1 MRRSAPRRAR
11 RSWWSPGPAPGSRT
25 GWRSRTGSSSTPS
38 RMPSRETRT
47 RSRRPSR
54 AACSSTRR
62 SCATSRSPARSRST
76 RCCRSPRR
84 MVRGCWPTPSRG
96 SRCRSR
102 GTAEARGDRS
112 MAQTTAKLPT
122 TITGPSRVADR
133 RTVVGVAAMLVAV
146 ALAVSVG
153 DPGRIAWV
161 RTFFVIFG
169 SLLIQALPFVM
180 LGAFAAALVEV
191 FVPIGVFERLGA
203 LPGPLQVP
211 AAALAGLAFPIC
223 ECGSVPV
230 ARRLMQ
236 RGLMPSAAVTFMLA
250 APVLNPVVIASTY
263 VAFRGRSTLWTMVG
277 GRFLL
282 GMAVAIAV
290 GWAVGNRSKEQL
302 LKPNPEE
309 EHEHLLELGRPE
321 ARWRRFFVHLG
332 NDFLFMG
339 RYLLLGATIA
349 AAIQT
354 FLPTSVLT
362 GVAARPVI
370 SVLTMMALAAAL
382 SLCSES
388 DAFVAASFVQFGPAA
403 QLGFLVFGP
412 MVDLKLVALYAGT
425 FRRGFARTVVAVSAV
440 ATFVGALW
448 VGVAFG

>member
-1 MRRSAPRRAR
+1 MAEIVEPRRIA
-11 RSWWSPGPAPGSRT
+11 
-25 GWRSRTGSSSTPS
+25 
-38 RMPSRETRT
+38 EL
-47 RSRRPSR
+47 RRP
-54 AACSSTRR
+54 
-62 SCATSRSPARSRST
+62 
-76 RCCRSPRR
+76 
-84 MVRGCWPTPSRG
+84 
-96 SRCRSR
+96 
-102 GTAEARGDRS
+102 
-112 MAQTTAKLPT
+112 
-122 TITGPSRVADR
+122 ADR
-133 RTVVGVAAMLVAV
+133 RTLLAVGAMLVAV
-146 ALAVSVG
+146 ALIVSVG

-169 SLLIQALPFVM
+169 ALLIQALPFVM
-180 LGAFAAALVEV
+180 IGATAAALVEV
-191 FVPIGVFERLGA
+191 FVPIGALERLGR
-203 LPGPLQVP
+203 LPRPLQLP
-211 AAALAGLAFPIC
+211 AAALAGVAFPIC

-236 RGLMPSAAVTFMLA
+236 RGLMPSPAVTFMLA
-250 APVLNPVVIASTY
+250 APVLNPVVIASTF
-263 VAFRGRSTLWTMVG
+263 VAFRGRTTLWTMVA

-282 GMAVAIAV
+282 GMLVAIAV
-290 GWAVGNRSKEQL
+290 GWVIGNRSKEEL

-309 EHEHLLELGRPE
+309 AHEHLLELGRPE

-339 RYLLLGATIA
+339 RYLLVGATIA

-354 FLPTSVLT
+354 FLPASVLT
-362 GVAARPVI
+362 GLADRQVV
-370 SVLTMMALAAAL
+370 SVLALMALAAAL

-388 DAFVAASFVQFGPAA
+388 DAFVAASFVQFGPSA

-425 FRRGFARTVVAVSAV
+425 FRRGFARTVVVVAAV

>member
-1 MRRSAPRRAR
+1 MAVT
-11 RSWWSPGPAPGSRT
+11 APG
-25 GWRSRTGSSSTPS
+25 
-38 RMPSRETRT
+38 RET
-47 RSRRPSR
+47 
-54 AACSSTRR
+54 AH
-62 SCATSRSPARSRST
+62 RST
-76 RCCRSPRR
+76 LGA
-84 MVRGCWPTPSRG
+84 V
-96 SRCRSR
+96 
-102 GTAEARGDRS
+102 
-112 MAQTTAKLPT
+112 LL
-122 TITGPSRVADR
+122 VL
-133 RTVVGVAAMLVAV
+133 VAAAVAV
-146 ALAVSVG
+146 RSTGLES
-153 DPGRIAWV
+153 IEWV
-161 RTFFVIFG
+161 RTFLVIFG
-169 SLLIQALPFVM
+169 SLLVQALPFVVI
-180 LGAFAAALVEV
+180 GALAAALVEV
-191 FVPIGVFERLGA
+191 FVPVAALERLGR
-203 LPGPLQVP
+203 LPRPLQLP
-211 AAALAGLAFPIC
+211 AAALAGVLFPIC

-230 ARRLMQ
+230 ARRLMR

-282 GMAVAIAV
+282 GMLVAIAV
-290 GWAVGNRSKEQL
+290 GWVIGNRSKEQL

-309 EHEHLLELGRPE
+309 EHEHLLDLGRPE

-354 FLPTSVLT
+354 FLPASVLT

-370 SVLTMMALAAAL
+370 SVLAMMALAAAL

-412 MVDLKLVALYAGT
+412 MVDMKLVALYAGT
-425 FRRGFARTVVAVSAV
+425 FRSGFASTVVVVATV

>member
-1 MRRSAPRRAR
+1 MAEPISPVATAGPRR
-11 RSWWSPGPAPGSRT
+11 P
-25 GWRSRTGSSSTPS
+25 
-38 RMPSRETRT
+38 
-47 RSRRPSR
+47 
-54 AACSSTRR
+54 
-62 SCATSRSPARSRST
+62 
-76 RCCRSPRR
+76 
-84 MVRGCWPTPSRG
+84 
-96 SRCRSR
+96 
-102 GTAEARGDRS
+102 
-112 MAQTTAKLPT
+112 
-122 TITGPSRVADR
+122 ADR

-146 ALAVSVG
+146 ALIVSVG
-153 DPGRIAWV
+153 DPGRIAWI

-191 FVPIGVFERLGA
+191 FVPIGVFEKLGS
-203 LPGPLQVP
+203 LPRPLQLP

-277 GRFLL
+277 GRFVL
-282 GMAVAIAV
+282 GMLVAIAV
-290 GWAVGNRSKEQL
+290 GWVVGNRPKEEL

-309 EHEHLLELGRPE
+309 EHEHLLEIGRPE

-362 GVAARPVI
+362 GVAARPVV
-370 SVLTMMALAAAL
+370 SVLAMMALAAAL

-412 MVDLKLVALYAGT
+412 MVDMKLVALYAGT
-425 FRRGFARTVVAVSAV
+425 FRRGFARTVVLVSAL
-440 ATFVGALW
+440 ATLVGTLW

>member
-1 MRRSAPRRAR
+1 MAK
-11 RSWWSPGPAPGSRT
+11 T
-25 GWRSRTGSSSTPS
+25 
-38 RMPSRETRT
+38 
-47 RSRRPSR
+47 
-54 AACSSTRR
+54 AA
-62 SCATSRSPARSRST
+62 
-76 RCCRSPRR
+76 
-84 MVRGCWPTPSRG
+84 
-96 SRCRSR
+96 
-102 GTAEARGDRS
+102 
-112 MAQTTAKLPT
+112 QLPT
-122 TITGPSRVADR
+122 AGPSRVADR
-133 RTVVGVAAMLVAV
+133 RTVAGVVAMLVAV
-146 ALAVSVG
+146 ALVVSVG

-191 FVPIGVFERLGA
+191 FVPIGVFEKLGV
-203 LPGPLQVP
+203 LPRPLQLP

-282 GMAVAIAV
+282 GMLVAIAV
-290 GWAVGNRSKEQL
+290 GWVVGNRTKDEL

-309 EHEHLLELGRPE
+309 EHEHLLELRRPE

-354 FLPTSVLT
+354 FLPASLLT

-370 SVLTMMALAAAL
+370 SVLAMMGLAAAL

-412 MVDLKLVALYAGT
+412 MVDLKLIALYAGT
-425 FRRGFARTVVAVSAV
+425 FRRGFARTVVLVSAV
-440 ATFVGALW
+440 ATLVGALW